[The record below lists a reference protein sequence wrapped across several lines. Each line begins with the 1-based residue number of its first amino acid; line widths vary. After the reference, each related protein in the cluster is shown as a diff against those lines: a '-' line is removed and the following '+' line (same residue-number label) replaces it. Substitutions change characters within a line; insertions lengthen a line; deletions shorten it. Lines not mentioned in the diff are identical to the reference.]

1 MKRSRASL
9 NKCVVFEIKISTKND
24 EKPNPKVRKT
34 LFVTKIDKKSLP
46 GTPFGAK
53 ERFLVEFGRPAR
65 SPKNAK
71 SGPSDEKLY
80 LRLTSIPYK
89 IPSRA
94 ILGAWTPQVGKKVR
108 AGAPKIGPGVV
119 RNAKNQ
125 PIN

>member
-1 MKRSRASL
+1 M
-9 NKCVVFEIKISTKND
+9 
-24 EKPNPKVRKT
+24 
-34 LFVTKIDKKSLP
+34 
-46 GTPFGAK
+46 
-53 ERFLVEFGRPAR
+53 VEFGRLAR

-71 SGPSDEKLY
+71 SGQSGEKLSS
-80 LRLTSIPYK
+80 RLTVVPYE

-125 PIN
+125 PINERLLQNIHEQN